1 MRETCFYF
9 WEGVKFIVRQK
20 FMAVILS
27 LLFVIFAG
35 SNSFAKSGQEHIQL
49 WDNVFGIS
57 DNASRNNILPL
68 WRTAQEVIDEIGND
82 YRDLRENFSWF
93 TWGNYGHRLLF
104 HWGFNA
110 DPKHYVPL
118 VKQIRSC
125 LKGNPNAKDEERK
138 FFAYLMRNIQSRRNR
153 KLINAVTSVTG
164 IPTSRGYANAIA
176 TIIYDVHLLG
186 DYETVS
192 TSALP
197 KIDDIERDL
206 MENGFSRL
214 IMGGDKSERLAEID
228 AELRESIRAG
238 RGRVNS
244 RRAILLTEAVKK
256 YLPQILNE
264 RFKKTLA
271 EKGIIITVPK
281 W

>member
-1 MRETCFYF
+1 MI
-9 WEGVKFIVRQK
+9 IVVSRN
-20 FMAVILS
+20 FGIRFALVVMMI
-27 LLFVIFAG
+27 FVCGDAC
-35 SNSFAKSGQEHIQL
+35 AKSGQEHIQL
-49 WDNVFGIS
+49 WDKVFGIS
-57 DNASRNNILPL
+57 ENVSRNNILPL
-68 WRTAQEVIDEIGND
+68 WRTAQEVIDDIGND

-110 DPKHYVPL
+110 DPKYYAPL

-125 LKGNPNAKDEERK
+125 LKGNPNAKYEERK

-164 IPTSRGYANAIA
+164 IPTARGYANAVA
-176 TIIYDVHLLG
+176 TILYDVHLLG
-186 DYETVS
+186 DYSTTN

-197 KIDDIERDL
+197 KIDDIENDL
-206 MENGFSRL
+206 VERGFKRL
-214 IMGGDKSERLAEID
+214 IAGGDKSERLKTIEAD
-228 AELRESIRAG
+228 LRASINAG

-244 RRAILLTEAVKK
+244 VRAVLLTQAVKK

-264 RFKKTLA
+264 RFKNTSAK
-271 EKGIIITVPK
+271 KGIKFTENR
-281 W
+281 

>member
-1 MRETCFYF
+1 MRQ
-9 WEGVKFIVRQK
+9 R
-20 FMAVILS
+20 FMIVILS
-27 LLFVIFAG
+27 LLLVIFTG
-35 SNSFAKSGQEHIQL
+35 GDSFAKSGQEHIQI

-57 DNASRNNILPL
+57 DNVSRNNILPL

-110 DPKHYVPL
+110 DPKRYSPL
-118 VKQIRSC
+118 VKQVRSC
-125 LKGNPNAKDEERK
+125 LKDNPDAREQERK
-138 FFAYLMRNIQSRRNR
+138 FFSYLTNNIQSRRNR

-164 IPTSRGYANAIA
+164 IPTARGYANAIA

-186 DYETVS
+186 DYETVK

-206 MENGFSRL
+206 VENGFTKL
-214 IMGGDKSERLAEID
+214 ITGGDKSERLEKID
-228 AELRESIRAG
+228 AELKASIRAG
-238 RGRVNS
+238 RGRVN
-244 RRAILLTEAVKK
+244 RVRAILLTEAVKK

-264 RFKKTLA
+264 RFKKTLS
-271 EKGIIITVPK
+271 EKGITITVTK
-281 W
+281 

>member
-1 MRETCFYF
+1 MIT
-9 WEGVKFIVRQK
+9 
-20 FMAVILS
+20 VIC
-27 LLFVIFAG
+27 
-35 SNSFAKSGQEHIQL
+35 AK
-49 WDNVFGIS
+49 
-57 DNASRNNILPL
+57 
-68 WRTAQEVIDEIGND
+68 
-82 YRDLRENFSWF
+82 NFLGL
-93 TWGNYGHRLLF
+93 TGGNYGHRLLF

-110 DPKHYVPL
+110 DPKRYSPL
-118 VKQIRSC
+118 VKQVRSC
-125 LKGNPNAKDEERK
+125 LKDNPDAREHERK
-138 FFAYLMRNIQSRRNR
+138 FFSYLTNNIQSRRNR

-164 IPTSRGYANAIA
+164 IPTARGYANAIA

-186 DYETVS
+186 DYETVN

-206 MENGFSRL
+206 TENGFSRL
-214 IMGGDKSERLAEID
+214 ITGGDKSERLAEID

-264 RFKKTLA
+264 RFKNTLSA
-271 EKGIIITVPK
+271 KGIIITVPK
-281 W
+281 

>member
-1 MRETCFYF
+1 
-9 WEGVKFIVRQK
+9 VKFIVRQK
-20 FMAVILS
+20 FIIILS
-27 LLFVIFAG
+27 LLLVIFAG
-35 SNSFAKSGQEHIQL
+35 CDSFAKSGQEHIQL

-57 DNASRNNILPL
+57 DSASRNNILPL
-68 WRTAQEVIDEIGND
+68 WRTSQEVIDDIGND
-82 YRDLRENFSWF
+82 YRDLREKFSWF
-93 TWGNYGHRLLF
+93 NWGNYGHRLLF

-110 DPKHYVPL
+110 DPKRYSPL
-118 VKQIRSC
+118 VKQVRSC
-125 LKGNPNAKDEERK
+125 LKDNPDAREHERK
-138 FFAYLMRNIQSRRNR
+138 FFSYLTNNIQSRRNR

-164 IPTSRGYANAIA
+164 IPTARGYANAIA

-186 DYETVS
+186 DYETVN

-206 MENGFSRL
+206 TENGFSRL
-214 IMGGDKSERLAEID
+214 ITGGDKSERLAEID

-244 RRAILLTEAVKK
+244 RHAILLTEAVKK

-271 EKGIIITVPK
+271 EKGITITVPK

>member
-1 MRETCFYF
+1 MVR
-9 WEGVKFIVRQK
+9 KFI
-20 FMAVILS
+20 AVILS
-27 LLFVIFAG
+27 LALVIFAG
-35 SNSFAKSGQEHIQL
+35 GDSFAKSGQEHIQL

-57 DNASRNNILPL
+57 ENVSRNNILPL
-68 WRTAQEVIDEIGND
+68 WRMAQEVIDEIGND

-110 DPKHYVPL
+110 DPKRYSPL
-118 VKQIRSC
+118 VKQVRSC
-125 LKGNPNAKDEERK
+125 LKDNPNAREQERK
-138 FFAYLMRNIQSRRNR
+138 FFSYLTRNIQSRRNY

-206 MENGFSRL
+206 VENGFTRL
-214 IMGGDKSERLAEID
+214 ISGGDKSERLAKID
-228 AELRESIRAG
+228 GELRDSIRAG

-256 YLPQILNE
+256 YLPPILNE
-264 RFKKTLA
+264 RFKNTLSA
-271 EKGIIITVPK
+271 KGIVITIQQ
-281 W
+281 